1 MPGITIEDIVSPDIK
16 KQKPPE
22 TIPKDEVFEY
32 IIERDVMNQT
42 AEKYPGKK
50 VKKGIIKKFLL
61 RMDILDFA
69 TYILIILL
77 IITVFF
83 LIKDTLNF

>member
-1 MPGITIEDIVSPDIK
+1 MD
-16 KQKPPE
+16 
-22 TIPKDEVFEY
+22 
-32 IIERDVMNQT
+32 QT
-42 AEKYPGKK
+42 AAEEYPGKE